1 MCDYNFIFNSLFM
14 GAFMKRLILAFIAL
28 ALSPVFAQAPEQQ
41 SIFPTLIL
49 FGGMFVVMYFLMI
62 RPQQKRA
69 KQHRELINSLK
80 VGDEILLNS
89 GFVARIRALDENY
102 VSAEIAPNV
111 VIKAQRQA
119 ISSLLPKGTYKEKLD
134 SNKTTEKAAEKTAIE
149 QVDTKVT
156 DAEKS
161 TNKAE

>member
-1 MCDYNFIFNSLFM
+1 M
-14 GAFMKRLILAFIAL
+14 GAFMKRLMF
-28 ALSPVFAQAPEQQ
+28 ALSALLVSPAFAQQEQQ
-41 SIFPTLIL
+41 SIVPTLIL

-69 KQHRELINSLK
+69 KAHRDLISSLK
-80 VGDEILLNS
+80 VGDEILLSS

-119 ISSLLPKGTYKEKLD
+119 INSLLPKGTYKEKID
-134 SNKTTEKAAEKTAIE
+134 ATPEKAEKA
-149 QVDTKVT
+149 D
-156 DAEKS
+156 
-161 TNKAE
+161 

>member
-1 MCDYNFIFNSLFM
+1 
-14 GAFMKRLILAFIAL
+14 MKRLMFAL
-28 ALSPVFAQAPEQQ
+28 TALLVSPAFAQAQEPQ
-41 SIFPTLIL
+41 SIVPTLLL

-69 KQHRELINSLK
+69 KAHRELINSLK
-80 VGDEILLNS
+80 VGDEILLSS

-134 SNKTTEKAAEKTAIE
+134 ATPEKTEKA
-149 QVDTKVT
+149 D
-156 DAEKS
+156 
-161 TNKAE
+161 

>member
-1 MCDYNFIFNSLFM
+1 M
-14 GAFMKRLILAFIAL
+14 GAFMKRLILAFTAM
-28 ALSPVFAQAPEQQ
+28 AFSPVFAQAPEQQ
-41 SIFPTLIL
+41 SIVPTLIL

-80 VGDEILLNS
+80 VGDEILLSS
-89 GFVARIRALDENY
+89 GFVARIRAIDENY

-119 ISSLLPKGTYKEKLD
+119 ISSLLPKGTYKEKID
-134 SNKTTEKAAEKTAIE
+134 SNNAAEK
-149 QVDTKVT
+149 
-156 DAEKS
+156 AE
-161 TNKAE
+161 

>member
-1 MCDYNFIFNSLFM
+1 M
-14 GAFMKRLILAFIAL
+14 GAFMKRLLIAL
-28 ALSPVFAQAPEQQ
+28 TALVSPAFAQAQEQ

-69 KQHRELINSLK
+69 KAHRELINSLK
-80 VGDEILLNS
+80 VGDEILLSS

-119 ISSLLPKGTYKEKLD
+119 INSLLPKGTYREKID
-134 SNKTTEKAAEKTAIE
+134 ATTEKVEKVEKT
-149 QVDTKVT
+149 
-156 DAEKS
+156 EKS
-161 TNKAE
+161 EKAE

>member
-1 MCDYNFIFNSLFM
+1 
-14 GAFMKRLILAFIAL
+14 MKRLMF
-28 ALSPVFAQAPEQQ
+28 ALSALLVSPAFAQQEQQ
-41 SIFPTLIL
+41 SIVPTLIL

-69 KQHRELINSLK
+69 KAHRDLIGSLK
-80 VGDEILLNS
+80 VGDEILLSS

-119 ISSLLPKGTYKEKLD
+119 INSLLPKGTYKEKLD
-134 SNKTTEKAAEKTAIE
+134 ATSEKTEKA
-149 QVDTKVT
+149 D
-156 DAEKS
+156 
-161 TNKAE
+161 

>member
-1 MCDYNFIFNSLFM
+1 M
-14 GAFMKRLILAFIAL
+14 GAFMKRLLIAL
-28 ALSPVFAQAPEQQ
+28 TALVSPAFAQAQEQ

-69 KQHRELINSLK
+69 KAHRELINSLK
-80 VGDEILLNS
+80 VGDEILLSS

-119 ISSLLPKGTYKEKLD
+119 INSLLPKGTYREKLD
-134 SNKTTEKAAEKTAIE
+134 ATPEKVEKTEKAE
-149 QVDTKVT
+149 
-156 DAEKS
+156 
-161 TNKAE
+161 KAE

>member
-1 MCDYNFIFNSLFM
+1 
-14 GAFMKRLILAFIAL
+14 MKRLLIAL
-28 ALSPVFAQAPEQQ
+28 TALVSPAFAQAQEQ

-69 KQHRELINSLK
+69 KAHRELINSLK
-80 VGDEILLNS
+80 VGDEILLSS

-119 ISSLLPKGTYKEKLD
+119 INSLLPKGTYREKID
-134 SNKTTEKAAEKTAIE
+134 ATTEKVEKVEKT
-149 QVDTKVT
+149 
-156 DAEKS
+156 EKS
-161 TNKAE
+161 EKAE

>member
-1 MCDYNFIFNSLFM
+1 
-14 GAFMKRLILAFIAL
+14 MKRLLIAL
-28 ALSPVFAQAPEQQ
+28 TALVSPAFAQAQEQ

-69 KQHRELINSLK
+69 KAHRELINSLK
-80 VGDEILLNS
+80 VGDEILLSS

-119 ISSLLPKGTYKEKLD
+119 ISSLLPKGTYREKID
-134 SNKTTEKAAEKTAIE
+134 ATTEKVEKVEKT
-149 QVDTKVT
+149 
-156 DAEKS
+156 EKS
-161 TNKAE
+161 EKAE